1 MKNNINSKFYLI
13 AMCFAVLLS
22 FGVNVSAIEVGA
34 NVNVNVGVGVSNAT
48 ATANMSATGT
58 AASSQNSGGS
68 QGDENRSEVS
78 AVVRSLLSIALRDGG
93 IGADVRLVAQEQAST
108 TAQVKESMAEV
119 SADNGLKIFLF
130 GPDYKNLGKLRS
142 AIVTTENHIERLRM
156 AQARTTSASVKADLE
171 VQINVLE
178 GTASSTQAFVDENED
193 QLSIL
198 GWFVRIFS
206 E

>member
-1 MKNNINSKFYLI
+1 
-13 AMCFAVLLS
+13 MCLAVLLS

-34 NVNVNVGVGVSNAT
+34 NVNVNVGVGASNAT

-78 AVVRSLLSIALRDGG
+78 AVVRSLLSIADRDGG

-108 TAQVKESMAEV
+108 TAQVKESMAEI

>member
-13 AMCFAVLLS
+13 AMCLAVLLS

-34 NVNVNVGVGVSNAT
+34 NVNVNVGVGASNAT

-78 AVVRSLLSIALRDGG
+78 AVVRSLLSIADRDGG

-108 TAQVKESMAEV
+108 TAQVKESMAEI

>member
-1 MKNNINSKFYLI
+1 
-13 AMCFAVLLS
+13 MCLAVLLS

-34 NVNVNVGVGVSNAT
+34 NVNVNVGVGASNAT

-108 TAQVKESMAEV
+108 TAQVKESMAEI